1 MNIDNLL
8 KRALAFE
15 FLSIEEGVYLFK
27 NAPTADL
34 MFVANE
40 LPHQYQQLHI
50 IVDLYQQGQQ
60 DK

>member
-15 FLSIEEGVYLFK
+15 FLSKEEGVYLFE

-34 MFVANE
+34 VMCATSGGPSACNF
-40 LPHQYQQLHI
+40 I
-50 IVDLYQQGQQ
+50 
-60 DK
+60 